1 MPKPTKHYSI
11 MSTEEIQDREPT
23 PEEIQEMRERMQS
36 YYENQIPFLEK
47 QKEYETLLAD
57 IEQARARRIEMTIR
71 IAQMTMGPQD
81 DMEQGSDNDIEPKQ
95 KERKLKKTE

>member
-1 MPKPTKHYSI
+1 

-23 PEEIQEMRERMQS
+23 PEEIAEMRERMQA
-36 YYENQIPFLEK
+36 YYDNQIPFLTK

-71 IAQMTMGPQD
+71 IAQMTMGPQNEEPD
-81 DMEQGSDNDIEPKQ
+81 DMDLEKEVEESPK
-95 KERKLKKTE
+95 KRTLKK